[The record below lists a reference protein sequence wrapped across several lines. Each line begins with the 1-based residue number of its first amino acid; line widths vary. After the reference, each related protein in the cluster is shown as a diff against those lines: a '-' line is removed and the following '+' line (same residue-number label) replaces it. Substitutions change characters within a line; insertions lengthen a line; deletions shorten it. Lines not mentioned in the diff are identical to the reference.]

1 MKPLLACGQELAG
14 DDRARQFHE
23 FLRSKF
29 PEIDGEIML
38 SRASGGMSNP
48 TFFVEAGTWSAV
60 LRKKPG
66 VNLVKSAH
74 AIDREFRVISAL
86 HGTTVP
92 VPRPI
97 LYHAAPDVL
106 DTPFYLMERLHG
118 RVFDAYGLPG
128 LTRDERRA
136 CYDSM
141 ARIVAS
147 LHNLDWQALGLT
159 DFGRPG
165 NSYERQFKR
174 WSELWDQYR
183 SMGNPQL
190 DQLQNWL
197 ASRIP
202 ETDRLALC
210 HGDLRI
216 GNLMFHA
223 TQPEVMAVLDWELS
237 TLGHPFLDLGFNTLA
252 WELEP
257 GELGGLRGLDVSHL
271 GIPSYEDYLQMYY
284 RHAGEEERLAPVHRV
299 FVAFRAAV
307 GSAGISVRG
316 QQGNSVSAGAAEVGR
331 RLSHIYARRGLDLI
345 DAA

>member
-147 LHNLDWQALGLT
+147 LHKLDWQALGLT
-159 DFGRPG
+159 YLGRPG

-174 WSELWDQYR
+174 
-183 SMGNPQL
+183 
-190 DQLQNWL
+190 LQ
-197 ASRIP
+197 
-202 ETDRLALC
+202 
-210 HGDLRI
+210 
-216 GNLMFHA
+216 
-223 TQPEVMAVLDWELS
+223 Q
-237 TLGHPFLDLGFNTLA
+237 
-252 WELEP
+252 
-257 GELGGLRGLDVSHL
+257 
-271 GIPSYEDYLQMYY
+271 
-284 RHAGEEERLAPVHRV
+284 
-299 FVAFRAAV
+299 
-307 GSAGISVRG
+307 
-316 QQGNSVSAGAAEVGR
+316 
-331 RLSHIYARRGLDLI
+331 
-345 DAA
+345 